1 MKKIA
6 IISILLLIL
15 SCKEQLEKKTVVRV
29 FDKYLYYEDIKDILP
44 KNMSANDSE
53 QFVQNIINS
62 WIQQQLL
69 VHYAEIYLSE
79 EKNEIQKKV
88 EEYRNT
94 LLISKFAD
102 IIINK
107 NLDSNVTLEEI
118 SEYYEI
124 NQKNFVLN
132 RPIIMGF
139 LIKLPINTDSLNIYK
154 KMLTQTDD
162 FDSGNIKLICTQ
174 KNGKFEDFTQYW
186 VSVDEIQMN
195 LPLKISN
202 FEEFIRTKNILEVQD
217 DQFYYILKIDRYIVS
232 GKIAPIEYVTP
243 QITSI
248 LIKNRAEVIIQTFKQ
263 NKYDEALKNNQ
274 IEIFSN

>member
-1 MKKIA
+1 M
-6 IISILLLIL
+6 IL
-15 SCKEQLEKKTVVRV
+15 SCKEQTEKKPVVRV

-44 KNMSANDSE
+44 QNMSIADSE

-62 WIQQQLL
+62 WVQQQLL

-94 LLISKFAD
+94 LLISKFGD

-118 SEYYEI
+118 SEYYES
-124 NQKNFVLN
+124 NQKNFILN

-139 LIKLPINTDSLNIYK
+139 LIKLPLKTDSLNIYK
-154 KMLTQTDD
+154 RMLKETDD
-162 FDSGNIKLICTQ
+162 FDIENIKSICAQ

-186 VSVDEIQMN
+186 VSFDEVQMK
-195 LPLKISN
+195 LPMKISN
-202 FEEFIRTKNILEVQD
+202 FEEFIRKTNIFEVED
-217 DQFYYILKIDRYIVS
+217 DQYYYILKVNRYLLS

-248 LIKNRAEVIIQTFKQ
+248 LIKNRAEVILQTFKQ
-263 NKYDEALKNNQ
+263 NKYDDALKNNQ